1 MKQRALEMKTTHQ
14 ISKTNQII
22 VTGDIR
28 ENLKAKEIKRFYP
41 KENLPC
47 VLIH

>member
-1 MKQRALEMKTTHQ
+1 MKQRALEMKNAHQ
-14 ISKTNQII
+14 ITKTKQII
-22 VTGDIR
+22 VTGDLR
-28 ENLKAKEIKRFYP
+28 ENLQAKEIKRFYP